1 MVTAKDLLSKDYA
14 SVDMNDSISKLIGIM
29 KKEEAH
35 AALVFD
41 GDEYLGVVGKR
52 FLLTSRID
60 PGNMKVGNI
69 MKKRSKA
76 KSSFFVPELAENTDI
91 KEICRLMANADT
103 HVLPV
108 IKNKKV
114 IGVVHAK
121 DVALAI
127 AGEYRGIACDR
138 LGTMRAITAKL
149 KDEVGKALQ
158 HLKERGIDHLPVV
171 DENGELAGVLATSDL
186 FESPGWVGTGQHI
199 SRAASHQK
207 GKRTGYGAS
216 GQLTRMINLPVEN
229 SMSRG
234 NMCCTEPSNT
244 IPNAVQLMAE
254 NEVCDIILCKK
265 NKPVG
270 ILTLKDIFL
279 DYAK

>member
-1 MVTAKDLLSKDYA
+1 
-14 SVDMNDSISKLIGIM
+14 LIGILR
-29 KKEEAH
+29 KEEAH

-41 GDEYLGVVGKR
+41 GEKYLGVIGKR

-60 PGNMKVGNI
+60 PGNMRVANI
-69 MKKRSKA
+69 LKHRSKS
-76 KSSFFVPELAENTDI
+76 KSSFFVPELSEDTDL

-138 LGTMRAITAKL
+138 LGTMGAITVKR
-149 KDEVGKALQ
+149 KDEIGKALEQ
-158 HLKERGIDHLPVV
+158 LKKRGIDHLPVV
-171 DENGELAGVLATSDL
+171 DENNELAGVLATSDL
-186 FESPGWVGTGQHI
+186 LESPGWVGTGQHI
-199 SRAASHQK
+199 SKAASHQK
-207 GKRTGYGAS
+207 GKRTGYGSA
-216 GQLTRMINLPVEN
+216 GQMTRMLNLPVEN
-229 SMSRG
+229 CMSRG
-234 NMCCTEPSNT
+234 KMCCTEPGNT
-244 IPNAVQLMAE
+244 IPNAVQMMAE
-254 NEVCDIILCKK
+254 DEVCDIILCKK

-279 DYAK
+279 DYIKA

>member
-1 MVTAKDLLSKDYA
+1 MVTARDLLSKDYS
-14 SVDMNDSISKLIGIM
+14 SVDVNDTMAKLIGVL
-29 KKEEAH
+29 KEEKAH

-60 PGNMKVGNI
+60 PGNMKVANI
-69 MKKRSKA
+69 VKHRSKS
-76 KSSFFVPELAENTDI
+76 KSSFFVPTLDENTDI

-138 LGTMRAITAKL
+138 LGSMGAITAKL
-149 KDEVGKALQ
+149 LDQVGKALEQ
-158 HLKERGIDHLPVV
+158 FKKRGIDHLPVV
-171 DENGELAGVLATSDL
+171 DENGELAGILATSDL
-186 FESPGWVGTGQHI
+186 LESPGWVGTGQHTPK
-199 SRAASHQK
+199 AASHQK
-207 GKRTGYGAS
+207 GKRTGYGTS
-216 GQLTRMINLPVEN
+216 GQLTRMMNLPVQN
-229 SMSRG
+229 CMSRG
-234 NMCCTEPSNT
+234 KMCCTPPSTT
-244 IPNAVQLMAE
+244 IPNAVALMAE
-254 NEVCDIILCKK
+254 DEVCDIILVQK

-270 ILTLKDIFL
+270 ILTLKDVFL

>member
-14 SVDMNDSISKLIGIM
+14 SVDVNDTMAQLIGIL

-41 GDEYLGVVGKR
+41 GDKYLGVVGKR

-60 PGNMKVGNI
+60 PGNMKVANI
-69 MKKRSKA
+69 VKHRSKS
-76 KSSFFVPELAENTDI
+76 KSAFFVPELSEDTDL

-103 HVLPV
+103 HLLPV
-108 IKNKKV
+108 LKNKKV

-138 LGTMRAITAKL
+138 LGTMGAITAKL

-158 HLKERGIDHLPVV
+158 RLKERGIDHLPVV

-207 GKRTGYGAS
+207 GKRTGYGSS